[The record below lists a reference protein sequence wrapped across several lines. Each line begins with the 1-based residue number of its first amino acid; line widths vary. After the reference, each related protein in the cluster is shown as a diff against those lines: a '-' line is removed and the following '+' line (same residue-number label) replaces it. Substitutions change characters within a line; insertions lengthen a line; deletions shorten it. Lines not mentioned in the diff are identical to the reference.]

1 MEHYGLLVIGA
12 GPGGYEAALRAAK
25 LGIRTAVVESRDV
38 GGTCL
43 NRGCIPTK
51 SLLHAAEI
59 AAGLERGREWGIS
72 AESLSVDFAAVH
84 RKKTEVTEKLR
95 AGVEGLLRQ
104 KKVSLLRGTGTILT
118 QHRVLVNGTEY
129 EADHILIATG
139 SVPARPP
146 IPGLEHAVTSDE
158 VLSDQERV
166 YRSLVII
173 GGGVIGV
180 ELACVYQAMGCQV
193 TIVEAMDRILPNMD
207 REICQN
213 MTMILKRRGAA
224 VHTGCMVSA
233 VEKDGDGLAVRYT
246 CKDQPGEARGEA
258 VLCAI
263 GRRPNTAGGLRG
275 GRSPGIGGGAGFGGG
290 RLLPPAARGEAVL
303 CAIGRR
309 PNTAGLFGEGFAV
322 DMERGRILVDDH
334 FQTSVPGV
342 YAIGD
347 VSSRIQLAHV
357 AAAQG
362 VACAERLAG
371 REPLVDAAL
380 VPSCIYTSPEIAAI
394 GITADE
400 AKAAGRAVKVG
411 KALMSA
417 NGKTLIAGGE
427 RGFIK
432 VVADAETGVIL
443 GAQLMCERATDMLS
457 QFTEAAA
464 NGLTARQLARVMR
477 PHPTFEEAVSAAV
490 EDLLEKLEK

>member
-1 MEHYGLLVIGA
+1 MEQYGLIVIGA
-12 GPGGYEAALRAAK
+12 GPGGYEAALRASQ
-25 LGIRTAVVESRDV
+25 LGIRTALVERRDV

-51 SLLHAAEI
+51 SLLHAAGIVKE
-59 AAGLERGREWGIS
+59 ASGGGEWGVN
-72 AESLSVDFAAVH
+72 AGELTVDFAAVH
-84 RKKTEVTEKLR
+84 RKKAEVTEKLR
-95 AGVEGLLRQ
+95 AGVEGLLKQ
-104 KKVSLLRGTGTILT
+104 KKVDLLRGTGTILGPG
-118 QHRVLVNGTEY
+118 RVAVDGTEY
-129 EADHILIATG
+129 AADNILIATG

-146 IPGLEHAVTSDE
+146 IPGLELAITSDD
-158 VLSDQERV
+158 VLAPQERV

-180 ELACVYQAMGCQV
+180 ELACVYTALGCKV
-193 TIVEAMDRILPNMD
+193 TIVEALERILPNMD

-213 MTMILKRRGAA
+213 MTMIFKRQG
-224 VHTGCMVSA
+224 VSVNTGCMVSA
-233 VEKDGDGLAVRYT
+233 VEKDGEELVVRYT

-263 GRRPNTAGGLRG
+263 GRRPNTAG
-275 GRSPGIGGGAGFGGG
+275 
-290 RLLPPAARGEAVL
+290 
-303 CAIGRR
+303 
-309 PNTAGLFGEGFAV
+309 LFGEGFQV
-322 DMERGRILVDDH
+322 DMERGRILVDET

-342 YAIGD
+342 CAIGD
-347 VSSRIQLAHV
+347 VSAKIQLAHV
-357 AAAQG
+357 ATAQG
-362 VACAERLAG
+362 IACVEHLAG
-371 REPLVDAAL
+371 RESPVDLSL
-380 VPSCIYTSPEIAAI
+380 VPSCIYTSPEIASV
-394 GITADE
+394 GLTADE

-457 QFTEAAA
+457 QFTEAVA
-464 NGLTARQLARVMR
+464 NGLTAWQLAKVMR
-477 PHPTFEEAVSAAV
+477 PHPTFDEAAAGAV
-490 EDLLEKLEK
+490 EDLLEKLERARGTMGR

>member
-25 LGIRTAVVESRDV
+25 LGIRTAVIENRDV

-59 AAGLERGREWGIS
+59 ATGLEKGGEWGI
-72 AESLSVDFAAVH
+72 AAGNLSVDFAAVH

-95 AGVEGLLRQ
+95 AGVEGLLKQ
-104 KKVSLLRGTGTILT
+104 KKVDILRGTGTILAPG
-118 QHRVLVNGTEY
+118 RAAVDGVEY
-129 EADHILIATG
+129 GADHILIATG

-146 IPGLEHAVTSDE
+146 IPGLEHAVTSDD
-158 VLSDQERV
+158 VLAPQERV

-213 MTMILKRRGAA
+213 MTMIFKRRGVA
-224 VHTGCMVSA
+224 VHTGCMVSS
-233 VEKDGDGLAVRYT
+233 VEKDPDGGLVVRYT

-263 GRRPNTAGGLRG
+263 GRRPNT
-275 GRSPGIGGGAGFGGG
+275 
-290 RLLPPAARGEAVL
+290 E
-303 CAIGRR
+303 
-309 PNTAGLFGEGFAV
+309 GLFGEGFSV
-322 DMERGRILVDDH
+322 DMERGRILVDGQ
-334 FQTSVPGV
+334 FQTSMSGV

-347 VSSRIQLAHV
+347 VSSKVQLAHV

-362 VACAERLAG
+362 IACVERLAG
-371 REPLVDAAL
+371 REPLTDVNC
-380 VPSCIYTSPEIAAI
+380 VPSCIYTSPEIASI

-417 NGKTLIAGGE
+417 NGKTVIAAGE

-432 VVADAETGVIL
+432 IVADASTGVVL

-457 QFTEAAA
+457 ELTAAVV
-464 NGLTARQLARVMR
+464 NGLTAQQLARVMR

>member
-12 GPGGYEAALRAAK
+12 GPGGYEAALRAAR

-59 AAGLERGREWGIS
+59 AVSLEKGCEWGIS

-104 KKVSLLRGTGTILT
+104 KKVDILRGTGTILA
-118 QHRVLVNGTEY
+118 QRRVLVDGTEY

-180 ELACVYQAMGCQV
+180 ELACVYQALGCQV
-193 TIVEAMDRILPNMD
+193 TVVEAMDRILPNMD

-233 VEKDGDGLAVRYT
+233 VEKAGDGLVVRYT
-246 CKDQPGEARGEA
+246 CKDQPGE
-258 VLCAI
+258 
-263 GRRPNTAGGLRG
+263 
-275 GRSPGIGGGAGFGGG
+275 
-290 RLLPPAARGEAVL
+290 ARGEAVL

-322 DMERGRILVDDH
+322 DMERGRILVDES

-342 YAIGD
+342 YAVGD
-347 VSSRIQLAHV
+347 VSSKIQLAHV

-362 VACAERLAG
+362 AACVERLAG
-371 REPLVDAAL
+371 REPLVDVAL
-380 VPSCIYTSPEIAAI
+380 VPSCIYTSPEIASI

-400 AKAAGRAVKVG
+400 AKTAGRAVKVG

-417 NGKTLIAGGE
+417 NGKTVIAAGE

-432 VVADAETGVIL
+432 IVADASTGVVL

-457 QFTEAAA
+457 ELTEAVV
-464 NGLTARQLARVMR
+464 NGLTAQQLARVMR
-477 PHPTFEEAVSAAV
+477 PHPTFDEAVSAAV

>member
-25 LGIRTAVVESRDV
+25 LGIRTAVVENRDV

-59 AAGLERGREWGIS
+59 ATGLEMGGEWGI
-72 AESLSVDFAAVH
+72 AAGNLSVDFAAVH

-95 AGVEGLLRQ
+95 AGVEGLLKQ
-104 KKVSLLRGTGTILT
+104 KKVDILRGTGTILAPG
-118 QHRVLVNGTEY
+118 RAAVDGVEY
-129 EADHILIATG
+129 GADHILIATG

-146 IPGLEHAVTSDE
+146 IPGLEHAVTSDD
-158 VLSDQERV
+158 VLAPQERV

-213 MTMILKRRGAA
+213 MTMIFKRRGVA
-224 VHTGCMVSA
+224 VHTGCMVSS
-233 VEKDGDGLAVRYT
+233 VEKDPDGGLVVRYT

-263 GRRPNTAGGLRG
+263 GRRPNT
-275 GRSPGIGGGAGFGGG
+275 
-290 RLLPPAARGEAVL
+290 E
-303 CAIGRR
+303 
-309 PNTAGLFGEGFAV
+309 GLFGEGFSV
-322 DMERGRILVDDH
+322 DMERGRILVDGK
-334 FQTSVPGV
+334 FQTSAPGV

-347 VSSRIQLAHV
+347 VSSKVQLAHV

-362 VACAERLAG
+362 IACVERLAG
-371 REPLVDAAL
+371 REPLTDVNC
-380 VPSCIYTSPEIAAI
+380 VPSCIYTSPEIASI

-417 NGKTLIAGGE
+417 NGKTVIAAGE

-432 VVADAETGVIL
+432 IVADASTGVVL

-457 QFTEAAA
+457 ELTAAVV
-464 NGLTARQLARVMR
+464 NGLTAQQLARVMR

>member
-25 LGIRTAVVESRDV
+25 LGIRTAVIENRDV

-59 AAGLERGREWGIS
+59 ATGLEKGGEWGI
-72 AESLSVDFAAVH
+72 AAGNLSVDFAAVH

-95 AGVEGLLRQ
+95 AGVEGLLKQ
-104 KKVSLLRGTGTILT
+104 KKVDILRGTGTILAPG
-118 QHRVLVNGTEY
+118 RAAVDGVEY
-129 EADHILIATG
+129 GADHILIATG

-146 IPGLEHAVTSDE
+146 IPGLEHAVTSDD
-158 VLSDQERV
+158 VLAPQERV

-213 MTMILKRRGAA
+213 MTMIFKRRGVA
-224 VHTGCMVSA
+224 VHTGCMVSS
-233 VEKDGDGLAVRYT
+233 VEKDPDGGLVVRYT

-263 GRRPNTAGGLRG
+263 GRRPNT
-275 GRSPGIGGGAGFGGG
+275 
-290 RLLPPAARGEAVL
+290 E
-303 CAIGRR
+303 
-309 PNTAGLFGEGFAV
+309 GLFGEGFSV
-322 DMERGRILVDDH
+322 DMERGRILVDGQ
-334 FQTSVPGV
+334 FQTSATGV

-347 VSSRIQLAHV
+347 VSSKIQLAHV

-362 VACAERLAG
+362 IACVERLAG
-371 REPLVDAAL
+371 REPLTDVNC
-380 VPSCIYTSPEIAAI
+380 VPSCIYTSPEIASI

-417 NGKTLIAGGE
+417 NGKTVIAAGE

-432 VVADAETGVIL
+432 IVADASTGVVL

-457 QFTEAAA
+457 E
-464 NGLTARQLARVMR
+464 LTAAVVNDLTAQQLARVMR

>member
-12 GPGGYEAALRAAK
+12 GPGGYEAALRASK
-25 LGIRTAVVESRDV
+25 LGIKTAVAENRDV

-51 SLLHAAEI
+51 SLLHAAEL
-59 AAGLERGREWGIS
+59 AGALKNGGTWGIS
-72 AESLSVDFAAVH
+72 AQALAVDFAAVH
-84 RKKTEVTEKLR
+84 RKKAEVTETLR
-95 AGVEGLLRQ
+95 AGVEGLLKQ
-104 KKVSLLRGTGTILT
+104 KKVDILRGTGTILAPG
-118 QHRVLVNGTEY
+118 RVSVDGVEY
-129 EADHILIATG
+129 EADNILIATG

-158 VLSDQERV
+158 VLAGQERV
-166 YRSLVII
+166 FSSLVII

-180 ELACVYQAMGCQV
+180 ELACVYHALGCQV

-213 MTMILKRRGAA
+213 MTMILKRRGVTVNTA
-224 VHTGCMVSA
+224 CMVSA
-233 VEKDGDGLAVRYT
+233 VEKEPDGLVVRYT
-246 CKDQPGEARGEA
+246 CKDQAGE
-258 VLCAI
+258 
-263 GRRPNTAGGLRG
+263 
-275 GRSPGIGGGAGFGGG
+275 
-290 RLLPPAARGEAVL
+290 ARGEAVL

-309 PNTAGLFGEGFAV
+309 PNTAGLFGEGFSV
-322 DMERGRILVDDH
+322 EQDRGRIVVDEN

-347 VSSRIQLAHV
+347 VSSKIQLAHA

-362 VACAERLAG
+362 VACSERLAG
-371 REPLVDAAL
+371 REPLVD
-380 VPSCIYTSPEIAAI
+380 VNHIPSCIYTSPEIASI

-400 AKAAGRAVKVG
+400 AKAAGRAVKTG

-417 NGKTLIAGGE
+417 NGKTVIAAGE

-432 VVADAETGVIL
+432 IVADASTGVIL

-457 QFTEAAA
+457 ELTEAVV
-464 NGLTARQLARVMR
+464 NGLTAQQLARVMR

-490 EDLLEKLEK
+490 EDLLEKLAR

>member
-1 MEHYGLLVIGA
+1 MKHYGLIVIGA
-12 GPGGYEAALRAAK
+12 GPGGYEAALRAAQ
-25 LGIRTAVVESRDV
+25 LGISTALVEKRDV

-51 SLLHAAEI
+51 SLLHAAQI
-59 AAGLERGREWGIS
+59 AQEASRGAEWGVT
-72 AESLSVDFAAVH
+72 AESISVDFAALH
-84 RKKTEVTEKLR
+84 RKKAEITEKLR
-95 AGVEGLLRQ
+95 SGVEGLLKQ
-104 KKVSLLRGTGTILT
+104 KKVELIRGTGTILAPGC
-118 QHRVLVNGTEY
+118 VAVDGVEY
-129 EADHILIATG
+129 EAENILIATG

-146 IPGLEHAVTSDE
+146 IPGLEQAITSDDILAHQDK
-158 VLSDQERV
+158 VCS
-166 YRSLVII
+166 SLVII

-180 ELACVYQAMGCQV
+180 ELASVYNALGCQV
-193 TIVEAMDRILPNMD
+193 AIVEAMDRILPNMD

-213 MTMILKRRGAA
+213 MTMIFKRRGVA
-224 VHTGCMVSA
+224 VNTGCMVSS
-233 VEKDGDGLAVRYT
+233 VEKDTDGLVVRYT

-263 GRRPNTAGGLRG
+263 GRRPNTAG
-275 GRSPGIGGGAGFGGG
+275 
-290 RLLPPAARGEAVL
+290 
-303 CAIGRR
+303 
-309 PNTAGLFGEGFAV
+309 LFGEGFSV
-322 DMERGRILVDDH
+322 EMERGRIVVDEH

-347 VSSRIQLAHV
+347 VSARIQLAHV

-362 VACAERLAG
+362 IACAERLAG
-371 REPLVDAAL
+371 HEPRVDVNC
-380 VPSCIYTSPEIAAI
+380 VPSCIYTSPEIAAV

-411 KALMSA
+411 KAIMSA

-432 VVADAETGVIL
+432 IVADASSGVVL

-457 QFTEAAA
+457 QFTFAVV
-464 NGLTARQLARVMR
+464 NGLTAQQLAKVMR
-477 PHPTFEEAVSAAV
+477 PHPTFEEAVSGAV
-490 EDLLEKLEK
+490 EDLLVKLMR

>member
-1 MEHYGLLVIGA
+1 MEHYELLVIGG
-12 GPGGYEAALRAAK
+12 GPGGYEAALRAAR
-25 LGIRTAVVESRDV
+25 LGLKTALAENRDL

-59 AAGLERGREWGIS
+59 AVSLEKGGEWGI
-72 AESLSVDFAAVH
+72 ATENLSVDFAALH
-84 RKKTEVTEKLR
+84 RKKSEVTEKLR
-95 AGVEGLLRQ
+95 AGVEGLLKQ
-104 KKVSLLRGTGTILT
+104 KKVDVLRGTGTILAPG
-118 QHRVLVNGTEY
+118 RVAVDGVEY
-129 EADHILIATG
+129 GADHILIATG

-146 IPGLEHAVTSDE
+146 IPGLERAITSDE
-158 VLSDQERV
+158 ALSDQARA

-193 TIVEAMDRILPNMD
+193 AIVEAMDRILPNMD

-213 MTMILKRRGAA
+213 MTMILKRRGVA
-224 VHTGCMVSA
+224 VNTGCMVSA
-233 VEKDGDGLAVRYT
+233 VEQDEDGLTVRYT
-246 CKDQPGEARGEA
+246 CKDQPREARGEA
-258 VLCAI
+258 A
-263 GRRPNTAGGLRG
+263 
-275 GRSPGIGGGAGFGGG
+275 
-290 RLLPPAARGEAVL
+290 L

-309 PNTAGLFGEGFAV
+309 PNTAGLFGEGFSV
-322 DMERGRILVDDH
+322 DMERGRILVDDA

-347 VSSRIQLAHV
+347 VSGKIQLAH
-357 AAAQG
+357 AATAQG
-362 VACAERLAG
+362 AACVERLAG
-371 REPLVDAAL
+371 REPLVEVNL
-380 VPSCIYTSPEIAAI
+380 VPSCIYTSPEIAAV

-417 NGKTLIAGGE
+417 NGKTVIAAGE

-432 VVADAETGVIL
+432 IVADASTGVIL
-443 GAQLMCERATDMLS
+443 GAQLMCERASDMLS
-457 QFTEAAA
+457 ELTEAVV

>member
-12 GPGGYEAALRAAK
+12 GPGGYEAALRAAR

-104 KKVSLLRGTGTILT
+104 KKVDILRGTGTILA
-118 QHRVLVNGTEY
+118 QRRVLVDGTEY

-233 VEKDGDGLAVRYT
+233 VEKDGD
-246 CKDQPGEARGEA
+246 E
-258 VLCAI
+258 I
-263 GRRPNTAGGLRG
+263 GRASCR
-275 GRSPGIGGGAGFGGG
+275 
-290 RLLPPAARGEAVL
+290 
-303 CAIGRR
+303 
-309 PNTAGLFGEGFAV
+309 
-322 DMERGRILVDDH
+322 ER
-334 FQTSVPGV
+334 
-342 YAIGD
+342 
-347 VSSRIQLAHV
+347 VS
-357 AAAQG
+357 
-362 VACAERLAG
+362 
-371 REPLVDAAL
+371 
-380 VPSCIYTSPEIAAI
+380 
-394 GITADE
+394 
-400 AKAAGRAVKVG
+400 
-411 KALMSA
+411 
-417 NGKTLIAGGE
+417 
-427 RGFIK
+427 
-432 VVADAETGVIL
+432 
-443 GAQLMCERATDMLS
+443 
-457 QFTEAAA
+457 
-464 NGLTARQLARVMR
+464 
-477 PHPTFEEAVSAAV
+477 
-490 EDLLEKLEK
+490 

>member
-12 GPGGYEAALRAAK
+12 GPGGYEAALRAAR
-25 LGIRTAVVESRDV
+25 LGIRTAVVENRDV

-59 AAGLERGREWGIS
+59 AAGLEKGGEWGIA
-72 AESLSVDFAAVH
+72 AENLSVDFAAVH

-95 AGVEGLLRQ
+95 AGVEGLLKQ
-104 KKVSLLRGTGTILT
+104 KKVDLLRGTGTILGPG
-118 QHRVLVNGTEY
+118 RVAVDGVEY
-129 EADHILIATG
+129 GADHILIATG

-146 IPGLEHAVTSDE
+146 IPGLEHAVSSDE

-180 ELACVYQAMGCQV
+180 ELACVYQALGCQV
-193 TIVEAMDRILPNMD
+193 SIVEALDRILPNMD

-263 GRRPNTAGGLRG
+263 GRRPNT
-275 GRSPGIGGGAGFGGG
+275 
-290 RLLPPAARGEAVL
+290 E
-303 CAIGRR
+303 
-309 PNTAGLFGEGFAV
+309 GLFGEGFSV
-322 DMERGRILVDDH
+322 DMERGRILVDGPPRA
-334 FQTSVPGV
+334 SPARSGWR
-342 YAIGD
+342 AG
-347 VSSRIQLAHV
+347 SRWWIQPWSPAASTPVRRSPPLASLPT
-357 AAAQG
+357 
-362 VACAERLAG
+362 RPRPPDG
-371 REPLVDAAL
+371 R
-380 VPSCIYTSPEIAAI
+380 
-394 GITADE
+394 
-400 AKAAGRAVKVG
+400 
-411 KALMSA
+411 
-417 NGKTLIAGGE
+417 
-427 RGFIK
+427 
-432 VVADAETGVIL
+432 
-443 GAQLMCERATDMLS
+443 
-457 QFTEAAA
+457 
-464 NGLTARQLARVMR
+464 
-477 PHPTFEEAVSAAV
+477 
-490 EDLLEKLEK
+490 